1 LDDFLGE
8 DRFYV
13 LCIDTMGQDREFT
26 EEERAFAL
34 EYAELFRASWEQRE
48 KAQLHYDLE
57 QRVKFIKAPDLQAY
71 QRRYEEEIKQIER
84 RFMESQADD
93 FIMDDKE
100 DMKLSAIKQNELAK
114 LFHKGQ
120 GLHSLITEIS

>member
-1 LDDFLGE
+1 
-8 DRFYV
+8 
-13 LCIDTMGQDREFT
+13 MGQDREFT

-120 GLHSLITEIS
+120 GLHSLITEIG